1 MKRYNYFICKSSQC
15 SRGQWE
21 LGVRWGGCCS
31 VAGCRRDTTR
41 RSEHL
46 DDSPWLPPMS
56 SQEFSPRVFTE
67 QSWCKRTGG
76 GCGGLRLCNRSSS
89 TMWLSDAPPPSEK
102 RVTQDTRTKTCNSV
116 LGLLLS
122 PYLSPATIIKPLL
135 PGGAGLSYRQPESGG
150 SPISFVHFPTSF
162 SAEPI
167 LPPG

>member
-1 MKRYNYFICKSSQC
+1 MKRYNYFICKNSQPVF
-15 SRGQWE
+15 SRSAGA
-21 LGVRWGGCCS
+21 GGGLQYS
-31 VAGCRRDTTR
+31 RVSEGCNTEERTSRRLSLAATNV
-41 RSEHL
+41 
-46 DDSPWLPPMS
+46 MA
-56 SQEFSPRVFTE
+56 RVFTACIYWTKLM
-67 QSWCKRTGG
+67 QADWG

-102 RVTQDTRTKTCNSV
+102 RVTQDTRTKTCNLV

-135 PGGAGLSYRQPESGG
+135 PGGVGLSYRQPESGG

-162 SAEPI
+162 SAVPI